1 MGWGIGNDFNKATG
15 AATPQYAA
23 AANAQGQLDT
33 AEQARIDAIR
43 SGNMTGAAEIGNAY
57 MDSPEMQAGVK
68 GFFGGTPTTAPTM
81 GNGMATGSNMAAT
94 AATDAITNE
103 ALGTIGGAALETGAS
118 ELASTAATDAIM
130 SEALG
135 GTASTVAAEAAAA
148 AAAAETAAAAGTVAG
163 TAGTAAGTAGT
174 VAGAGAG
181 AAGGPALMAMMTNP
195 LTAMIAIPAI
205 MAMLK
210 G

>member
-43 SGNMTGAAEIGNAY
+43 SGNMSGAGSIGKAY
-57 MDSPEMQAGVK
+57 LDSPELQSSVK

-148 AAAAETAAAAGTVAG
+148 AAAAEAAAAG
-163 TAGTAAGTAGT
+163 GT
-174 VAGAGAG
+174 VAGAAAPAVPVAAGAG
-181 AAGGPALMAMMTNP
+181 GGAGMMAMMTNP
-195 LTAMIAIPAI
+195 ITAAIAIPALL
-205 MAMLK
+205 AMLR

>member
-43 SGNMTGAAEIGNAY
+43 SGNMSGAGSIGKAY
-57 MDSPEMQAGVK
+57 LDSPELQAGVK

-148 AAAAETAAAAGTVAG
+148 AAAAEAAAAG
-163 TAGTAAGTAGT
+163 GT
-174 VAGAGAG
+174 VAGAAAPAVPVAAGAG
-181 AAGGPALMAMMTNP
+181 GGAGMMAMMTNP
-195 LTAMIAIPAI
+195 ITAAIAIPALL
-205 MAMLK
+205 AMLR

>member
-1 MGWGIGNDFNKATG
+1 MGWGIGNDFNQATA
-15 AATPQYAA
+15 AATPNYAA
-23 AANAQGQLDT
+23 AAQAQGQLDT

-43 SGNMTGAAEIGNAY
+43 SGNISGAGSIGKAY
-57 MDSPEMQAGVK
+57 LDSPEIQKGVK

-81 GNGMATGSNMAAT
+81 GSGMATGSNMAAT

-135 GTASTVAAEAAAA
+135 GTAGTVAAEAAA
-148 AAAAETAAAAGTVAG
+148 
-163 TAGTAAGTAGT
+163 GTAAGAAVPAVPAAVPV
-174 VAGAGAG
+174 VAGGAG
-181 AAGGPALMAMMTNP
+181 GAGSMAALLSNPATAIGLALAMM
-195 LTAMIAIPAI
+195 LR
-205 MAMLK
+205 